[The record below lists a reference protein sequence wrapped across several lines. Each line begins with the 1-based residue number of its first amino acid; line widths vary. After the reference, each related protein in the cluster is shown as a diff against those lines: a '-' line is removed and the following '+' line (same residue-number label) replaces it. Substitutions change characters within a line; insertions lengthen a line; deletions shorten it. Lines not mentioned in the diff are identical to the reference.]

1 MPLKYII
8 QFVDFNETGYL
19 IEIDSPD
26 YSGTPIQLTPSS
38 EPLVIE
44 YNGNN
49 DDDIFKTH
57 VIPSSATIQVVS
69 ENLDISE
76 LLYINDASYK
86 VRIHQ
91 ESMGAYSLYWSGWIV
106 SDGIQ
111 EVDSG
116 VPYDVT
122 LRAIDGL
129 ELMDNVV
136 LSWDNYVDSLVSVN
150 GQIAD
155 QRSPINAFRVALFKS
170 NNLDNPLTLYWNTS
184 IENDHYPD
192 RDMMA
197 GATRI
202 NPRGEVSMLN
212 KTCAWWVD
220 NLSKSAISWLYQS
233 NGSWYLN
240 NYFDSLNGQFNGW
253 VIGSYTTVN
262 QPATFVDDVSVS
274 VVDATDTRSNTWFW
288 FGKKPYGS
296 VSVLYNDAKFPENN
310 ALPNGGFDT
319 TITGVVAD
327 WYAKFSNATL
337 YSESP
342 INQRQEGFSL
352 EVDNLTANEDY
363 VTFGSI
369 PIDTETLYK
378 NATLGFIWM
387 PILGYDLT
395 SEGAID
401 FSKHPLHISVSL
413 DIGGTEYFL
422 NEFGFWTD
430 KNLPANAQVTSY
442 GIVIDV
448 DGPEFRVQFDPAKN
462 FQPGDEVRIYFTRGG
477 VDTGYF
483 VKFDTVMAVQDG
495 IDYVVTKIPSSERIG
510 TNTLAVTGASNNP
523 SWQNAYTV
531 KVTNYYRKIEIDGGN
546 QLRPNDAL
554 SIAFQSKGGDTGIKL
569 PSGLGR
575 LSFEIYSKP
584 GSKMR
589 LDDAYFTVND
599 AHDVYKVAVPN
610 TKNSDASYE
619 MSISSGFSGNMV
631 TSYGDGFATRD
642 ESMFWN
648 SGKTL
653 TELYA
658 RAIMDTRNRGIR
670 VFSGEIDKLMS
681 WGLFSLMGKTYA
693 PLSMRLNVRECYT
706 SVVGAE
712 FTPSA
717 LSYNVTHK
725 SNEGG

>member
-1 MPLKYII
+1 
-8 QFVDFNETGYL
+8 
-19 IEIDSPD
+19 
-26 YSGTPIQLTPSS
+26 
-38 EPLVIE
+38 
-44 YNGNN
+44 
-49 DDDIFKTH
+49 
-57 VIPSSATIQVVS
+57 
-69 ENLDISE
+69 
-76 LLYINDASYK
+76 
-86 VRIHQ
+86 
-91 ESMGAYSLYWSGWIV
+91 
-106 SDGIQ
+106 
-111 EVDSG
+111 
-116 VPYDVT
+116 
-122 LRAIDGL
+122 
-129 ELMDNVV
+129 
-136 LSWDNYVDSLVSVN
+136 
-150 GQIAD
+150 
-155 QRSPINAFRVALFKS
+155 
-170 NNLDNPLTLYWNTS
+170 
-184 IENDHYPD
+184 
-192 RDMMA
+192 
-197 GATRI
+197 
-202 NPRGEVSMLN
+202 MLN
-212 KTCAWWVD
+212 KTCDWWVD

-240 NYFDSLNGQFNGW
+240 NYFDSVGGQFNGW
-253 VIGSYTTVN
+253 VIGSDTTVN
-262 QPATFVDDVSVS
+262 QPATFVDDISVQS
-274 VVDATDTRSNTWFW
+274 VLPTDTRNNSWFW

-296 VSVLYNDAKFPENN
+296 VSVLYNDVKFPENN
-310 ALPNGGFDT
+310 ALPNAGFDT

-327 WYAKFSNATL
+327 WYAKFSNASL

-342 INQRQEGFSL
+342 INQRQDGFSL

-369 PIDTETLYK
+369 PIDTDVLYK

-401 FSKHPLHISVSL
+401 FSKNPLHISVSL
-413 DIGGTEYFL
+413 EIEGTEYFL

-430 KNLPANAQVTSY
+430 NNLPANAQVTNFYYQTS
-442 GIVIDV
+442 GDTFNV
-448 DGPEFRVQFDPAKN
+448 EFDTAKN
-462 FQPGDEVRIYFTRGG
+462 FQPGDEVRIYFRRGG

-483 VKFDTVMAVQDG
+483 IKFDTAMSVQDG
-495 IDYVVTKIPSSERIG
+495 VNYIATKIPNTSTPNTYSVSVQG
-510 TNTLAVTGASNNP
+510 VTNSP

-610 TKNSDASYE
+610 TKNSDASYD
-619 MSISSGFSGNMV
+619 MGISSGFSGNMV

-642 ESMFWN
+642 ESMLWDR
-648 SGKTL
+648 GKTL
-653 TELYA
+653 TELYG

-717 LSYNVTHK
+717 LSYTVTHK
-725 SNEGG
+725 SNEGD

>member
-8 QFVDFNETGYL
+8 QFVDFNENGYL

-26 YSGTPIQLTPSS
+26 YSGTPIQLTPSA
-38 EPLVIE
+38 EPLIIE

-57 VIPSSATIQVVS
+57 VIPSSATLQVVS
-69 ENLDISE
+69 ENLDIEE

-86 VRIHQ
+86 VRVYN
-91 ESMGAYSLYWSGWIV
+91 EYLGSYSLYWSGWLV

-136 LSWDNYVDSLVSVN
+136 LSWDNFTSSLVSVN
-150 GQIAD
+150 GQIAH

-170 NNLDNPLTLYWNTS
+170 NNLDNPLPFLWNTS
-184 IENDHYPD
+184 LENDHYPG
-192 RDMMA
+192 RDMVA

-212 KTCAWWVD
+212 KTCDWWVD

-240 NYFDSLNGQFNGW
+240 NYFDSVGGQFNGW
-253 VIGSYTTVN
+253 VIGSDTTVN
-262 QPATFVDDVSVS
+262 QPATFVDDISVQS
-274 VVDATDTRSNTWFW
+274 VLPTDTRNNSWFW

-296 VSVLYNDAKFPENN
+296 VSVLYNDVKFPENN
-310 ALPNGGFDT
+310 ALPNAGFDT

-327 WYAKFSNATL
+327 WYAKFSNASL

-342 INQRQEGFSL
+342 INQRQDGFSL

-369 PIDTETLYK
+369 PIDTDVLYK

-401 FSKHPLHISVSL
+401 FSKNPLHISVSL
-413 DIGGTEYFL
+413 EIEGTEYFL

-430 KNLPANAQVTSY
+430 NNLPANAQVTNFYYQTS
-442 GIVIDV
+442 GDTFNV
-448 DGPEFRVQFDPAKN
+448 EFDTAKN
-462 FQPGDEVRIYFTRGG
+462 FQPGDEVRIYFRRGG

-483 VKFDTVMAVQDG
+483 IKFDTAMSVQDG
-495 IDYVVTKIPSSERIG
+495 VNYIATKIPNTSTPNTYSVSVQG
-510 TNTLAVTGASNNP
+510 VTNSP

-610 TKNSDASYE
+610 TKNSDASYD
-619 MSISSGFSGNMV
+619 MGISSGFSGNMV

-642 ESMFWN
+642 ESMLWDR
-648 SGKTL
+648 GKTL
-653 TELYA
+653 TELYG

-717 LSYNVTHK
+717 LSYTVTHK
-725 SNEGG
+725 SNEGD